1 MRPGREQYVIV
12 GNGVAGNEALDVIR
26 RLKPA
31 ARIVLVADEPHPFYS
46 ACVLS
51 DYVAGDTGK
60 KGVFLKRTAD
70 YDGVELKLGE
80 TVTAID
86 ARKQRVF
93 LGKGSIPY
101 DRLILSLGGDAVV
114 PPVPGASGR
123 GVAVLKTLRDAEKL
137 IRSRAPEAVVVGSGP
152 TGVEAAIALTKRGV
166 KVTLIELLGSVLPT
180 LFDPDVGRKLEHI
193 LTEHAVRVHTGERV
207 EEVLRTKGS
216 VSGVRTDQREIS
228 CRLVLF
234 AVGVRPRTALAADS
248 GIAVGKRRGV
258 AVNAR
263 METNMP
269 GVYACGD
276 CAEYVTDAGTSVV
289 RQLWSTAR
297 RMGRT
302 AGLNA
307 AGHAGT
313 YADTDPGTVVD
324 LFGTVAAS
332 VGLQGGALGG
342 TAHVIERQTQAG
354 YRRIILG
361 GGHVVGA
368 QFIGNLDDAWAVQA
382 MRGRAW
388 EPSGMRLPMP
398 GFPAYHWLSRVETR
412 G

>member
-1 MRPGREQYVIV
+1 MKPGREQYVII

-31 ARIVLVADEPHPFYS
+31 ARVVLVAEEPHPFYS

-51 DYVAGDTGK
+51 DYVAGDTGR
-60 KGVFLKRTAD
+60 KGLFLKKTTD
-70 YDGVELKLGE
+70 YHGVELKLGE
-80 TVTAID
+80 TVTAVD
-86 ARKQRVF
+86 VGKQRVC

-152 TGVEAAIALTKRGV
+152 TGIEAAIALTKRGV
-166 KVTLIELLGSVLPT
+166 RVTLIELLGSVLPT
-180 LFDPDVGRKLEHI
+180 LFDPDVGGKLERI

-216 VSGVRTDQREIS
+216 VSGVRTDKREIP

-234 AVGVRPRTALAADS
+234 AVGVRPRTTLAAD
-248 GIAVGKRRGV
+248 GNITVGKRGGV
-258 AVNAR
+258 AVNGR
-263 METNMP
+263 METSIP

-276 CAEYVTDAGTSVV
+276 CAEYVTDAGASVV

-297 RMGRT
+297 RMGRI

-307 AGHAGT
+307 AGHSGT
-313 YADTDPGTVVD
+313 YSDTDPGTVVD

-332 VGLQGGALGG
+332 VGLQAGALGS
-342 TAHVIERQTQAG
+342 TARVTERQTQAG
-354 YRRIILG
+354 YSRIIVG
-361 GGHVVGA
+361 GGRVVGA
-368 QFIGNLDDAWAVQA
+368 QFIGKLDDAWAVQA
-382 MRGRAW
+382 LRGRVW
-388 EPSGMRLPMP
+388 EPSEVRVPMP